1 MNIITLSILLLTA
14 QIQIIQNIGNEQV
27 QFPEKVY
34 LHVDRDYYN
43 TGEDIWFKSYV
54 INALTNKLSLITNNL
69 HIELISPSSVII
81 QSRVVRIENGLGNGD
96 FQLSDSLPSG
106 TYQLRAYTNFMRN
119 FDDNFFFRKEIIV
132 INPLDGGN
140 ELSIDPEYIENRI
153 VINFFPEGGS
163 LVENVSST
171 IAFKAVNAL
180 GKSCDITGKLF
191 STTGD
196 LITEF
201 KSTHLGMGV
210 FNLKPTSGSEYYTLV
225 KGLDGREFRADLPG
239 SFPTGMTIHLFIT
252 EDKKLLLK
260 VFTNEKTFDSVKD
273 HELIVTLSSRNLLTE
288 LTTIRVNSLVNN
300 YFIPLNNFPDG
311 ILRVTLSD
319 TDGLPLCERLT
330 YFHKNDDVKVSVS
343 TDKNRYKPREQVTTN
358 ISISG
363 GTPAG
368 AGSYLSLSVAEAG
381 LTRDSIQYPASIAS
395 WFLLES
401 DVRGRVEDPSYYFD
415 ISNES
420 RLKDLDLLLLTQGW
434 RDFKWKYDSTENFRH
449 EAGFPISGRLKRVL
463 SKKPIAEAKIN
474 IGIFGNT
481 SFCILTTLTDS
492 TGKYKVEGIDFTGKA
507 KVIVTALGDK
517 EESAGWLFVDSSY
530 YNPANVPVIETQKQ
544 LKLIQPDRYSELKQ
558 EAILKNATHKKY
570 KLSDTIN
577 IGEVIIISNKPDT
590 PQEARVKTG
599 RSKYGMPD
607 KELIITPSLER
618 YVDILQAI
626 SGRIPGVL
634 VTGSVITIRGQTPVL
649 LRDGIPAR
657 IEDIM
662 SIPVHM
668 VDRVDVL
675 NWSPLFGKSSE
686 DGITGANGVI
696 NIITKSGGENDNT
709 VKPLFHSTSLNM
721 KGFDAP
727 RIFYSPK
734 YETPVQSAF
743 TPDTRSTIYWEP
755 NIFANT
761 GKDVSLNYFNAD
773 NATAIEIKIE
783 GITSEGIP
791 FTGKTKYIV
800 GDY

>member
-14 QIQIIQNIGNEQV
+14 QVRIVQNIGNDQV

-43 TGEDIWFKSYV
+43 TGEDIWFKAYV
-54 INALTNKLSLITNNL
+54 INALTNKLSLNTSNL
-69 HIELISPSSVII
+69 HVELISPSSIII

-96 FQLSDSLPSG
+96 FHLSDSLPSG
-106 TYQLRAYTNFMRN
+106 KYQIRAYTNFMRN
-119 FDDNFFFRKEIIV
+119 FDDSFFFSKEMIV
-132 INPLDGGN
+132 INPIDGGN
-140 ELSIDPEYIENRI
+140 ELSINPENIENRI
-153 VINFFPEGGS
+153 HINFFPEGGS

-180 GKSCDITGKLF
+180 GKSCDITGKLYS
-191 STTGD
+191 STGE

-201 KSTHLGMGV
+201 KSTHLGMGT
-210 FNLKPTSGSEYYTLV
+210 FNLKPTSGSEYYTLI

-239 SFPTGMTIHLFIT
+239 CFPTGMTIHLFIT

-260 VFTNEKTFDSVKD
+260 VYTNEKTIDSVKD
-273 HELIVTLSSRNLLTE
+273 HELIITLSSRNLLTE
-288 LTTIRVNSLVNN
+288 LTTIKVNSLVNN
-300 YFIPLNNFPDG
+300 YFIPLNNFPEG

-330 YFHKNDDVKVSVS
+330 YFHKNDDVKVSVT
-343 TDKNRYKPREQVTTN
+343 TDKDHYKPREQVKTN

-363 GTPAG
+363 DTSAVSR
-368 AGSYLSLSVAEAG
+368 SYFSLSVAEAE
-381 LTRDSIQYPASIAS
+381 LTRDSIQYPTSISS

-401 DVRGRVEDPSYYFD
+401 DVRGQVENPAYYFD
-415 ISNES
+415 ISNKT

-434 RDFKWKYDSTENFRH
+434 RDFKWKYNSTDNFKH
-449 EAGFPISGRLKRVL
+449 EAGFPISGRLKKVL
-463 SKKPIAEAKIN
+463 SNKPVAEAKIN

-481 SFCILTTLTDS
+481 SFCILTTLTNS

-530 YNPANVPVIETQKQ
+530 YLPANVPVIETQQ
-544 LKLIQPDRYSELKQ
+544 LLKEIQPTLYSELKQ
-558 EAILKNATHKKY
+558 VAILKNATHKKY

-577 IGEVIIISNKPDT
+577 IGEVIILSNKPDT
-590 PQEARVKTG
+590 PREARVKTG
-599 RSKYGMPD
+599 RSRYGMPD
-607 KELIITPSLER
+607 KELIITPTLEI
-618 YVDILQAI
+618 YPDILKAI

-634 VTGSVITIRGQTPVL
+634 VTGSSITIRGKTPII

-668 VDRVDVL
+668 VDRVDIL

-696 NIITKSGGENDNT
+696 NIITKSGGENDTT

-721 KGFDAP
+721 NGFDAP

-734 YETPVQSAF
+734 YNTPVQSAF
-743 TPDTRSTIYWEP
+743 TPDTRGTIYWEP
-755 NIFANT
+755 NISTNT

-773 NATAIEIKIE
+773 NASPVEIRIE

-791 FTGKTKYIV
+791 FTGKSRYDVK
-800 GDY
+800 